1 MPSNVAGV
9 PTADRPITAVL
20 WDFGGVILT
29 SPFDAFADYERQ
41 AGLPEGL
48 IRTINSTNPD
58 ANAWAKLERSEV
70 SIDGFAELFESE
82 ATLLGHTV
90 DARRLL
96 SLLHG
101 QVRPQMVEALR
112 RCKAAGLKVAC
123 LTNNVTDTGRKGA
136 DPAREAEVSSVMAM
150 FDHVTESRLTGVRKP
165 EVRFY
170 EMACEALGIEPSEAV
185 FLDDLGINLKPA
197 AALGMRTIKVTD
209 PDVALDQLSALL
221 ALELR

>member
-1 MPSNVAGV
+1 M
-9 PTADRPITAVL
+9 
-20 WDFGGVILT
+20 ILT

-58 ANAWAKLERSEV
+58 TNAWAKLERSEV
-70 SIDGFAELFESE
+70 SISGFAELFEAE
-82 ATLLGHTV
+82 AALLGHIV

-112 RCKAAGLKVAC
+112 RCKEAGFKVAC
-123 LTNNVTDTGRKGA
+123 LTNNVNDSGRETA
-136 DPAREAEVSSVMAM
+136 DSARDAEVASVMAM

-170 EMACEALGIEPSEAV
+170 EMACEALGIEPTEAV

-197 AALGMRTIKVTD
+197 AALGMRTIKVID
-209 PDVALDQLSALL
+209 PDVALDQLSAIINLK
-221 ALELR
+221 LR